1 MVYMK
6 NPRGFFVGMRQKAVE
21 RRAEAAQGSASAAGA
36 GKSPAN
42 SLQASTAQRGRG
54 ADVPRFGSMFTDEEL
69 GARLGVPPRGRIRV
83 SHENRCIAIVDR
95 IVDDEDGSYADI
107 GIGDTIRYEGQDMPG
122 RGEESDQALDG
133 ANLDLAVSKARGYTV
148 LYFTREG
155 SALVFGKVL
164 ECNSISFEK
173 NGKHSVIVFRMRVV
187 GDKPIVYERLNPEIE
202 RALQSIEEGTLEG
215 EEYTADEYIEYIKK
229 VLG

>member
-1 MVYMK
+1 M
-6 NPRGFFVGMRQKAVE
+6 GTRQEVVE
-21 RRAEAAQGSASAAGA
+21 RRAEAAPGSARAAGA
-36 GKSPAN
+36 EESPSN
-42 SLQASTAQRGRG
+42 SLQAGTVQHRRVV
-54 ADVPRFGSMFTDEEL
+54 DVPRFGSMFSDEEL

-95 IVDDEDGSYADI
+95 IVDDDDGSYADI
-107 GIGDTIRYEGQDMPG
+107 GIGDTIVYEGQDRRGGG
-122 RGEESDQALDG
+122 READQALDG
-133 ANLDLAVSKARGYTV
+133 ANLDLALSKARGYTV

-155 SALVFGKVL
+155 STLVFGKVL
-164 ECNSISFEK
+164 ECDSISFEK
-173 NGKHSVIVFRMRVV
+173 NGKRNVIVFRMRVV